1 MEAILRKNQKRRIDM
16 EPIDIQKQQ
25 DVQEQVDQKLDEKKS
40 ITSSMNIGTTM
51 LKQADDLGG
60 RLEYPIMRKALTIPE
75 IKDLKKPKKEM
86 VIRANEEVG
95 LSMSYNFL
103 KRSKRI
109 KRAKTKYKLQQQLS
123 EKQQKKLKFEGG
135 YTDID
140 LVGIRQ
146 LELSTL
152 MYDEDKKS
160 ADENLLAHYKALK
173 TGFSYID
180 DYEKSINE
188 KKKIEG
194 LTDYDK
200 QSLIKDEAHLRTLV
214 DIRTFYEVQEA
225 LMSNRYYALLPR
237 KEMQKLSFSDLRARL
252 FKLYEKKEGK
262 RNNELIDYY
271 QNLLRLK
278 QLGITDADSV
288 KKIEKRYADQL
299 KDDRYVDKRDGKE
312 EIQKIADAYKD
323 MLSSFTRK
331 GTFFTDE
338 DRRTRRLMFFRTLKN
353 DIEKF
358 RDLGKGSDVKEML
371 FAYDNCKRELDD
383 VKAGGETMKQ
393 IDANMS
399 DDVDHLEARDKT
411 LKGISISEDQ
421 MERMNEIRGFFM
433 RRSWHASRSNDSLI
447 YNMLLMPPEQQLLA
461 FYLIENKKE
470 SGPIPADF
478 YIAAAGYKPDL
489 NKIRN
494 RVNISFYKKGKT
506 KWDIV
511 SRAVRAASG
520 LSAEF
525 KEYSGTTAKI
535 ESAEQGLSEA
545 DKNEAGINEKG
556 KLIIEAI
563 SGHASLLVQFYR
575 ANGLVSDMPLD
586 LVRDSKVRDR
596 MYEEYMRIGELAEQ
610 LQKLLENN
618 QEFKAAINNYAKEA
632 ESPEYNEKE
641 KKTLTKNVLDKT
653 NKGVKIYK
661 VAKDVEDIGGSVIS
675 LFVGTVKKFRSDNAA
690 YNISKDSLG
699 QLKNIIDFADM
710 FYGLFNGGQED
721 ATLNENSRR
730 LDSASKKISVFT
742 TTKGAVNGVLGAL
755 KNAKVLDKES
765 GGMQFM
771 SKFSDATGQVTDM
784 FKLGISG
791 LKLGQAVHNEN
802 EIKLAGKMHKER
814 TKDRKKTKDEKRFDR
829 FLSHEK
835 RSTKQKKVSAAVDF
849 SISATKKIANLM
861 NLFGAPGIVGSVL
874 KIAAGAINFIYKN
887 TYDKSKRK
895 SNMKATVDEFLGVDK
910 VVDMMMKSENT
921 WKSENMDK
929 KQIRRNARKEAL
941 GRLGYNSFRD
951 CFSDICGKFAE
962 FLYGK
967 LFLGQ
972 SANLSEWTIYS
983 TVLRSL
989 GMANVPYLSNYGDNP
1004 KPTVEMIKA
1013 MIMD

>member
-40 ITSSMNIGTTM
+40 ITSSMNIGTTK

-146 LELSTL
+146 LDLSTL
-152 MYDEDKKS
+152 MYGEDKKS

-489 NKIRN
+489 DKIRN

-506 KWDIV
+506 KWNIV

-525 KEYSGTTAKI
+525 KEYSETTAKI

-596 MYEEYMRIGELAEQ
+596 MYSEYMRIGELASQ
-610 LQKLLENN
+610 LQKLVENN
-618 QEFKAAINNYAKEA
+618 PGFKTELSNYAKEGD
-632 ESPEYNEKE
+632 SPEYEEAE
-641 KKTLTKNVLDKT
+641 KKSATRIVLDKA
-653 NKGVKIYK
+653 KKASKIYK
-661 VAKDVEDIGGSVIS
+661 TVKDVEDIGGSVIG
-675 LFVGTVKKFRSDNAA
+675 LFVGAVKEFRSGNAA
-690 YNISKDSLG
+690 YGITRSSLG
-699 QLKNIIDFADM
+699 QLNQIMNFADM
-710 FYGLFNGGQED
+710 FYGLFTEGQED
-721 ATLNENSRR
+721 TAINETTRILN
-730 LDSASKKISVFT
+730 SASKKIGMFD
-742 TTKGAVNGVLGAL
+742 TTKGAADSVLGVL
-755 KNAKVLDKES
+755 KNTKVLDGES
-765 GGMQFM
+765 KSMKVI
-771 SKFSDATGQVTDM
+771 SKVSSGTGQVTSM
-784 FKLGISG
+784 LGLAVSG
-791 LKLGQAVHNEN
+791 MKLGQVFHNEK

-814 TKDRKKTKDEKRFDR
+814 TKNREKTKDGKRFDR
-829 FLSHEK
+829 FLTHEK
-835 RSTKQKKVSAAVDF
+835 RATKLKKVSAAVSF
-849 SISATKKIANLM
+849 ATESAKKIGNLANFL
-861 NLFGAPGIVGSVL
+861 GAPGIAGSVL
-874 KIAAGAINFIYKN
+874 KIASGAVKFIYKN
-887 TYDKSKRK
+887 TYDRSKRK

-910 VVDMMMKSENT
+910 VVDMMKSNSI
-921 WKSENMDK
+921 WKSDNMNETRL
-929 KQIRRNARKEAL
+929 RRNARKEAL
-941 GRLGYNSFRD
+941 GRLGYNSYRD

-962 FLYGK
+962 FIYGK
-967 LFLGQ
+967 LFLGK
-972 SANLSEWTIYS
+972 SSNISEWSVYS
-983 TVLRSL
+983 TVLRGL

-1013 MIMD
+1013 KIMD